1 MSVPRRGN
9 SKCKGP
15 EVGRNRVGWKH
26 RKKQV
31 WLELR
36 EEDGAG

>member
-1 MSVPRRGN
+1 MSVPSRGN
-9 SKCKGP
+9 KCKGP
-15 EVGRNRVGWKH
+15 EVGRNGVRRKH

-36 EEDGAG
+36 EEDGVR